1 MSDKIY
7 NRFTTVMYEKHGTK
21 MAVFGGKVNESIE
34 YKGMA
39 GNQVLE
45 WADIDSEIKTA
56 NLADD
61 PLAPNDLYV
70 FLLVWW

>member
-1 MSDKIY
+1 MFSTLMVE
-7 NRFTTVMYEKHGTK
+7 RHGVKT
-21 MAVFGGKVNESIE
+21 AVWGGKPGDSNIE

-56 NLADD
+56 
-61 PLAPNDLYV
+61 
-70 FLLVWW
+70 LLENVSFFSIHRRNVTNVYFIRL